1 MYVERCPMDS
11 GIIYSFIENYG
22 LIAVFILIMLEYACF
37 PLPSEIVLPFAGAYA
52 AIYGVPFYAILFIS
66 IAAGLCGCLICYL
79 IGFFGGAALL
89 ERLGRRFHKTA
100 AGFEASKQWFDRYG
114 GLSVIIARV
123 LPLCRTYIS
132 FISGLSRQKI
142 VKFLALSAVGI
153 SVWNLVL
160 VGLGFR
166 LAAHW
171 DIIAVYARRYT
182 FILLPVVIFIVFMI
196 FFRIKKTM
204 SSIKTKDVIRRPLW
218 K

>member
-1 MYVERCPMDS
+1 MDS
-11 GIIYSFIENYG
+11 GLIFSFIESYG

-52 AIYGVPFYAILFIS
+52 AFYGVPFYAILLIS
-66 IAAGLCGCLICYL
+66 VAAGLCGCLVCYL

-89 ERLGRRFHKTA
+89 DKLGRRASKTT

-114 GLSVIIARV
+114 SFSVIIARV

-132 FISGLSRQKI
+132 FVAGLSRQK
-142 VKFLALSAVGI
+142 VLKFLALSAIGI

-160 VGLGFR
+160 VGLGFK

-171 DIIAVYARRYT
+171 DIISVYARKYT
-182 FILLPVVIFIVFMI
+182 YILLPVVILIVFTVLC
-196 FFRIKKTM
+196 RIKKTM
-204 SSIKTKDVIRRPLW
+204 NSMKQKI
-218 K
+218 

>member
-1 MYVERCPMDS
+1 MDS

-89 ERLGRRFHKTA
+89 ERLGRRFHNTA

-114 GLSVIIARV
+114 SLSVIIARV

-132 FISGLSRQKI
+132 FVSGLSRQKLI
-142 VKFLALSAVGI
+142 KFLALSAVGI

-160 VGLGFR
+160 VGLGFK

-171 DIIAVYARRYT
+171 DIIALYARRYT
-182 FILLPVVIFIVFMI
+182 FILLPVVILIVFII
-196 FFRIKKTM
+196 FCQIKKLM